1 VHSFGCHC
9 NISVGDL
16 GAFSWVRSVLCVTYI
31 AHLGECLR
39 CCGHQRVYL
48 HAHTNSW
55 YQCQVSFQLSL
66 LIFPFPPPTPR
77 IYIYMSPHIYIYQ
90 DLEVFISTFARPPP
104 IQVKYCIMIR
114 EVMLILR
121 RHVPKARKKRKSQ
134 LFLRFVQVDN
144 LITHTGGE

>member
-1 VHSFGCHC
+1 MHSFGCHC

-16 GAFSWVRSVLCVTYI
+16 GAFSWVRSVHCVTYI

-39 CCGHQRVYL
+39 CCGHQRVCL

-55 YQCQVSFQLSL
+55 YQCQVSLQLSV
-66 LIFPFPPPTPR
+66 LICQFPPPPNAYIYVCPP
-77 IYIYMSPHIYIYQ
+77 IYIYA
-90 DLEVFISTFARPPP
+90 DLEVFTSTFARPPP

-121 RHVPKARKKRKSQ
+121 RHVPKARKKRISQ
-134 LFLRFVQVDN
+134 LFLT
-144 LITHTGGE
+144 ICGGG